1 VSGIREKIVVSTEEP
16 SVTQFVLV
24 PGAWLGGWAWD
35 AVASRLR
42 EAGHE
47 AHAVTLTGLGERE
60 AEGGPETDLDTHAND
75 VIGLI
80 ESQELRDVTLVAH
93 SYAGLVAAVVADR
106 IPERLARVVYLDT
119 GPVPDGWSML
129 DWAGEEAAALER
141 EVAAKGD
148 GWRLPYPGVDRLGP
162 PTAIAGLGEAE
173 RAILDEKAVAQ
184 PFGTYRQAVR
194 TSRPFDGEYERI
206 VVLAGGMG
214 LPLAEFRTM
223 IGPDGPFAVMTGP
236 DWKAVQLAT
245 GHWPMLSDPEKLATL
260 LDAIAT
266 GSAALEPLNP
276 TEA

>member
-1 VSGIREKIVVSTEEP
+1 M
-16 SVTQFVLV
+16 TQFVLV

-47 AHAVTLTGLGERE
+47 SHPVTLTGLGDRE
-60 AEGGPETDLDTHAND
+60 DEGGPETDLDTHAND

-80 ESQELRDVTLVAH
+80 ESRQLTDVTLVAH

-106 IPERLARVVYLDT
+106 IPERLGRVVYLDT

-129 DWAGEEAAALER
+129 DWAGEEAASLER
-141 EVAAKGD
+141 EVAENGN
-148 GWRLPYPGVDRLGP
+148 GWRLPFPGVDRLGP
-162 PTAIAGLGEAE
+162 PSSIAGLGEKE
-173 RAILDEKAVAQ
+173 RALLDEKAVAQ

-194 TSRPFDGEYERI
+194 TSRPFDGQYERI
-206 VVLAGGMG
+206 LVLAGGMG
-214 LPLAEFRTM
+214 LTLAEFRAM
-223 IGPDGPFAVMTGP
+223 IGPVGPLAAMTSA
-236 DWKAVQLAT
+236 DWLAAELAT

-260 LDAIAT
+260 LDAIAN
-266 GSAALEPLNP
+266 GAATLKPLNP